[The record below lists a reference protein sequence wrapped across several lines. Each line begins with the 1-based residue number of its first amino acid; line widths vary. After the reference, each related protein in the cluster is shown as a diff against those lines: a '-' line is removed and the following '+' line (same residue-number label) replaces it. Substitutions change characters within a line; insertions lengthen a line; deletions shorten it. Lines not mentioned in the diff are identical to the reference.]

1 MKIFKNSPKEFFE
14 LTKKRLLNVQ
24 LFDLLSLFVFLGIA
38 VILFLFLLR
47 KKEYINV
54 TIRVQSDRTESLTGF
69 YPPSWFSFLF
79 REGMQ
84 EKDGLGRIKA
94 EVKNVQIYDVWPDTK
109 IAFLEIRLQ
118 TIYNKNKNKY
128 QYNGEPVLIGTPLE
142 IPFEGVRVRGL
153 ITNIEGVEQPWKEV
167 PLVVDTKI
175 ESYQEIF
182 PETTG
187 VQPWIAE
194 NIKDGDVI
202 KDSLGE
208 VVVEVLENK
217 IESADKIV
225 TSHSGLVSVVKDP
238 IKKDVYL
245 KLKLKAKEV
254 NGEYYI
260 FDFQR
265 IQVGTAIPLNFKDV
279 NAWTTITK
287 MYPSGD

>member
-1 MKIFKNSPKEFFE
+1 
-14 LTKKRLLNVQ
+14 
-24 LFDLLSLFVFLGIA
+24 
-38 VILFLFLLR
+38 
-47 KKEYINV
+47 
-54 TIRVQSDRTESLTGF
+54 
-69 YPPSWFSFLF
+69 
-79 REGMQ
+79 
-84 EKDGLGRIKA
+84 
-94 EVKNVQIYDVWPDTK
+94 
-109 IAFLEIRLQ
+109 
-118 TIYNKNKNKY
+118 
-128 QYNGEPVLIGTPLE
+128 VLIGTPLE

-265 IQVGTAIPLNFKDV
+265 IQVVTAIPLNFKYV